1 MMMNMRN
8 MILAL
13 LLLLMGCNPD
23 FLELKRD
30 KSQVIPQ
37 SLDDL
42 DALLNDYATINVGA
56 GKSLGTIAA
65 GEFYVEDNTWNLASS
80 QLQKFAYTWSDEI
93 LNTQEDVPDWNNLYK
108 RILYANVI
116 LERLDQMQTLD
127 QNIDYNRIK
136 GSALFIR
143 SDAFFSIAQQFAA
156 PAGMPEWDRF
166 GIPLKLESDINLVTT
181 RSTVTQTYN
190 QIISDLLLAI
200 GMLPDRSEDV
210 YSPNKVAA
218 YMLLMRCYM
227 QLGNYEKSLEYATK
241 ARAIGGAVLDY
252 NTVSGTKAYPFP
264 TYGKGNSEI
273 IYLDGSNSSNFSSK
287 TKTLIPV
294 EFYNSYDDN
303 DLRKK
308 LLFEKDAKGNVL
320 YKGSYLGNATYF
332 VGYAWDEL
340 LLNEA
345 ECAIRLGGA
354 DQGINVLNE
363 LLSKRFIS
371 GKFQPIASTSQK
383 QALELVLLERQK
395 ELLLRG
401 IRWSDLRRLNRE
413 QDHVVILKR
422 KVNDQEYELLPSSVR
437 YIFPIPKDVMLKS
450 NIEQNP

>member
-1 MMMNMRN
+1 MNMRN

-13 LLLLMGCNPD
+13 LLFLTGCNPD
-23 FLELKRD
+23 FLDLKRD

-37 SLDDL
+37 SLKDL

-80 QLQKFAYTWSDEI
+80 ELQKLAYNWSDGI
-93 LNTQEDVPDWNNLYK
+93 LNVEENVPDWNNAYK
-108 RILYANVI
+108 RILYANLI
-116 LERLDQMQTLD
+116 LERLDQMQASD
-127 QNIDYNRIK
+127 QNADYNRIK

-143 SDAFFSIAQQFAA
+143 SDAFFSLAQQFAA
-156 PAGMPEWDRF
+156 PLDIPEWDRF
-166 GIPLKLESDINLVTT
+166 GIPLKLESDINLMTT

-190 QIISDLLLAI
+190 QITKDLLSAVDL
-200 GMLPDRSEDV
+200 LPGRSEDV

-227 QLGNYEKSLEYATK
+227 QLGDFEKSLDCAIK
-241 ARAIGGAVLDY
+241 ARDIGGVLLDY

-273 IYLDGSNSSNFSSK
+273 IYLDGSNSSNFFSK
-287 TKTLIPV
+287 TKTLIPI
-294 EFYNSYDDN
+294 ELYNSYDDN

-308 LLFEKDAKGNVL
+308 LFFEKDAKGNIL

-345 ECAIRLGGA
+345 ECAIRLGRS
-354 DQGINVLNE
+354 DQGVNVLNE
-363 LLSKRFIS
+363 LLSKRFIT
-371 GKFQPIASTSQK
+371 GKAQPIANVSQQ

-395 ELLLRG
+395 ELFFRG
-401 IRWSDLRRLNRE
+401 IRWYDLRRLNRE
-413 QDHVVILKR
+413 QDHVVILQR
-422 KVNDQEYELLPSSVR
+422 KVNGQEYKLLPNSAR

-450 NIEQNP
+450 NIKQNP

>member
-1 MMMNMRN
+1 MNMKRN
-8 MILAL
+8 MIMAVL
-13 LLLLMGCNPD
+13 LFLVGCNPD

-37 SLDDL
+37 SLEDL
-42 DALLNDYATINVGA
+42 DALLNDYSTINVGA

-80 QLQKFAYTWSDEI
+80 QLQKFAYNWSEEI
-93 LNTQEDVPDWNNLYK
+93 LNTQENVPDWNNLYK
-108 RILYANVI
+108 RVLYANVI
-116 LERLDQMQTLD
+116 LERLDQMQAPV
-127 QNIDYNRIK
+127 QNADYNRIK

-156 PAGMPEWDRF
+156 PAGIPEWDRF
-166 GIPLKLESDINLVTT
+166 GIPLKLESDINLMTT

-190 QIISDLLLAI
+190 QIIGDLLLTI
-200 GMLPDRSEDV
+200 GMLPDRSVDM
-210 YSPNKVAA
+210 YSPSKVAA
-218 YMLLMRCYM
+218 YLLLIRCYM
-227 QLGNYEKSLEYATK
+227 QLGDYKNAFDCAAK
-241 ARAIGGAVLDY
+241 ARAIGGVVLDY

-264 TYGKGNSEI
+264 TYGNGNQEL
-273 IYLDGSNSSNFSSK
+273 IYIDGSNSSNFSSK
-287 TKTLIPV
+287 TKLLIPI

-308 LLFEKDAKGNVL
+308 LFFEKDAKGNIL
-320 YKGSYLGNATYF
+320 YKGSYLGNVNHFA
-332 VGYAWDEL
+332 GYAWDEL

-345 ECAIRLGGA
+345 ECAIRLGQS
-354 DQGINVLNE
+354 DQGINVLNQ
-363 LLSKRFIS
+363 LLSKRFVS

-383 QALELVLLERQK
+383 QALQLVLLERQK

-413 QDHVVILKR
+413 EDHAMLLKR
-422 KVNDQEYELLPSSVR
+422 RVNDKEYELLPNSTR

>member
-1 MMMNMRN
+1 MNMRN
-8 MILAL
+8 IILAML
-13 LLLLMGCNPD
+13 LFITGCNPD
-23 FLELKRD
+23 FLDLKRD

-37 SLDDL
+37 SLKDL

-80 QLQKFAYTWSDEI
+80 ELQKLAYNWSDGI
-93 LNTQEDVPDWNNLYK
+93 LGVEENVPDWNNAYK
-108 RILYANVI
+108 RVLYTNVI
-116 LERLDQMQTLD
+116 LERLDQMQASN
-127 QNIDYNRIK
+127 QNADYNRIK

-143 SDAFFSIAQQFAA
+143 SDAFFNLAQQFAA
-156 PAGMPEWDRF
+156 PPGLPEWDRF
-166 GIPLKLESDINLVTT
+166 GIPLKLESDINLMTT
-181 RSTVTQTYN
+181 RSTVTQIYN
-190 QIISDLLLAI
+190 QMIRDLLSAI
-200 GMLPDRSEDV
+200 DLLPSRSGDV

-227 QLGNYEKSLEYATK
+227 QLGDYEKSLDCAIK
-241 ARAIGGAVLDY
+241 ARAIGGVLLDY
-252 NTVSGTKAYPFP
+252 NTISGTKAYPFP
-264 TYGKGNSEI
+264 TYGKGNEEI
-273 IYLDGSNSSNFSSK
+273 IYLDGSNSTNFFSK
-287 TKTLIPV
+287 TKTLIPM

-308 LLFEKDAKGNVL
+308 LFFEKDAKGNIL

-345 ECAIRLGGA
+345 ECAIRLGRY
-354 DQGINVLNE
+354 DKGINVLNE
-363 LLSKRFIS
+363 LLSKRFIT
-371 GKFQPIASTSQK
+371 GKFQPIADVSQQ
-383 QALELVLLERQK
+383 QALALVLLERQK
-395 ELLLRG
+395 DLFLRG

-413 QDHVVILKR
+413 QDLVVILKR
-422 KVNDQEYELLPSSVR
+422 NVNDQEYKLLPNSAR